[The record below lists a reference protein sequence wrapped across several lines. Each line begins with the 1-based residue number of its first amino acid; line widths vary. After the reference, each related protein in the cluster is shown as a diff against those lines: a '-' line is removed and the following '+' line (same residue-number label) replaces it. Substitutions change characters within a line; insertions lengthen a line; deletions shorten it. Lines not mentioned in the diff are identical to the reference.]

1 MMRQREW
8 ESARQVAARASLAEE
23 GSARPSP
30 LSGGP
35 KPRALAAN
43 AERSAAR
50 SALPVTVR
58 AVAPA
63 AEHIE
68 RVVVPSV

>member
-1 MMRQREW
+1 
-8 ESARQVAARASLAEE
+8 
-23 GSARPSP
+23 
-30 LSGGP
+30 
-35 KPRALAAN
+35 LAAN